1 MGIKFAL
8 SIVLGLALA
17 VIVGVKLLGLQYV
30 FGVVI
35 PYSAFAI
42 FLVGFIV
49 RIIDWAR
56 SPVPFRIPTT
66 AGQMYT
72 SLPWIKPSKFDSPYN
87 KLGVV
92 VRMALEILV
101 FRSLFRNTKMQL
113 REGGKLT
120 YHWEKWLWLAAL
132 AFHYSFLVIFLRH
145 LRFFTDPV
153 PGIIQWLERADSF
166 FEMGLPGI
174 LLSDFVVV
182 AAATYLFIRRII
194 IPQVKYVSLPA
205 DYFALFL
212 ILAIVITGML
222 MRYVWRVDIVSIKQL
237 TMGLA
242 TFHPTVPSGLGVLFF
257 VHLFLVSTLFAY
269 FPFSKLMHMG
279 GIFLSPTRNLPNN
292 NRMVRHINPWDYP
305 VKLHTYEAYE
315 NEFREKMVEA
325 GIPVEKPL
333 EGMEEEKAE

>member
-1 MGIKFAL
+1 MGMKFAL
-8 SIVLGLALA
+8 GVVLGLALA
-17 VIVGVKLLGLQYV
+17 AIVGVKVLGLQYV

-35 PYSAFAI
+35 PYAAFGI
-42 FLVGFIV
+42 FLIGFIYRV
-49 RIIDWAR
+49 IDWAR

-66 AGQMYT
+66 AGQQYT
-72 SLPWIKPSKFDSPYN
+72 SLTWIKPSKFDSPYS
-87 KLGVV
+87 KLGVIG
-92 VRMALEILV
+92 RMALEILV

-132 AFHYSFLVIFLRH
+132 AFHYSFLIIFLRH
-145 LRFFTDPV
+145 FRFFADPV
-153 PGIIQWLERADSF
+153 PGIIQWLEHADTF

-174 LLSDFVVV
+174 LLSDFVLV
-182 AAATYLFIRRII
+182 AAATYLFIRRVI

-212 ILAIVITGML
+212 ILAIAITGML
-222 MRYVWRVDIVSIKQL
+222 MRYIWRVDIVSIKQL

-242 TFHPTVPSGLGVLFF
+242 TFHPTVPKGISVLFF

-269 FPFSKLMHMG
+269 FPFSKLMHLG

-292 NRMVRHINPWDYP
+292 SRMVRHINPWDYP
-305 VKLHTYEAYE
+305 VKVHTYEEYE
-315 NEFREKMVEA
+315 EEFREKMVEA
-325 GIPVEKPL
+325 GLPVEKPL
-333 EGMEEEKAE
+333 EGMEEEKA